1 MFYKIGVYKNFA
13 KFIGK
18 HLPWSLCNL
27 ILKRDSSRGVFLWVL
42 RSFSEYLFY
51 RTHPNDCVWHF
62 VATGCHRMPTIG
74 CLLFFDNFP
83 NKRLQLR
90 LRFTLRL
97 QFTFKHLRS
106 QNERVLSQTF
116 STKPHKDFMHLLSR
130 RSRIVITILFK
141 NTLQRK
147 SASMKVCLHAMEKL

>member
-1 MFYKIGVYKNFA
+1 
-13 KFIGK
+13 
-18 HLPWSLCNL
+18 
-27 ILKRDSSRGVFLWVL
+27 
-42 RSFSEYLFY
+42 
-51 RTHPNDCVWHF
+51 
-62 VATGCHRMPTIG
+62 MPTIG